1 MLYNIYK
8 SRYTPDTCFRH
19 VCSVMN
25 ARVSRTYIEFSLQ
38 PGHYSSLNAPNLQP
52 TAKQERYDQFGKQHH
67 SRELLMIGIVML
79 VTRGPYKKYNKIS
92 SGI

>member
-38 PGHYSSLNAPNLQP
+38 PGHYSSLNAPTHQH
-52 TAKQERYDQFGKQHH
+52 TANQELNDQCGNQYH
-67 SRELLMIGIVML
+67 SGELLMMGITMPD
-79 VTRGPYKKYNKIS
+79 TC
-92 SGI
+92 